1 MKLLDSTIQLN
12 SLQRARG
19 VLVEVGIIVFLF
31 YSTLLMREFAHAS
44 QEVTLIFAIKD
55 IVTPINLA
63 VGIISGLISC
73 IFFEYLRKQS

>member
-1 MKLLDSTIQLN
+1 
-12 SLQRARG
+12 
-19 VLVEVGIIVFLF
+19 
-31 YSTLLMREFAHAS
+31 MREFAHAS